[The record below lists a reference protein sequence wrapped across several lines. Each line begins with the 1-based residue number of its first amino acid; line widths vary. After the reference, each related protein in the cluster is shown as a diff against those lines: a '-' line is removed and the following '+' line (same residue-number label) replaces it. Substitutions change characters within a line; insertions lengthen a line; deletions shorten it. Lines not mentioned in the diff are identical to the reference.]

1 MPREMRNAT
10 DKSRRSHALMMYGMW
25 ACCAVMLVPVVGFLV
40 AGGTAGGLTQK
51 LVAFAPLLLCVAAHL
66 VMHSRMMGNSC
77 HGASDEVDDSD
88 GRTAK
93 ARRIG
98 IASAA
103 E

>member
-1 MPREMRNAT
+1 MLREKRNTT
-10 DKSRRSHALMMYGMW
+10 DKSRHSHALMKYAMW
-25 ACCAVMLVPVVGFLV
+25 ACCAVMLVLVVGFLV

-51 LVAFAPLLLCVAAHL
+51 FVAFSPLLLCVAAHL
-66 VMHSRMMGNSC
+66 VMHRMMGKSC
-77 HGASDEVDDSD
+77 GASDEVEDSD

>member
-1 MPREMRNAT
+1 MLREKRNTT
-10 DKSRRSHALMMYGMW
+10 DKSRHSHALMKYAMW
-25 ACCAVMLVPVVGFLV
+25 ACCAVMLVLVVGFLV

-51 LVAFAPLLLCVAAHL
+51 FVAFSPLLLCVAAHL
-66 VMHSRMMGNSC
+66 VMHRMMGKSC

>member
-1 MPREMRNAT
+1 MRNTT
-10 DKSRRSHALMMYGMW
+10 DKSRHSHALMKYAMW

-51 LVAFAPLLLCVAAHL
+51 FVAFSPLLLCVAAHL
-66 VMHSRMMGNSC
+66 VMHRMMGKSC

-103 E
+103 G